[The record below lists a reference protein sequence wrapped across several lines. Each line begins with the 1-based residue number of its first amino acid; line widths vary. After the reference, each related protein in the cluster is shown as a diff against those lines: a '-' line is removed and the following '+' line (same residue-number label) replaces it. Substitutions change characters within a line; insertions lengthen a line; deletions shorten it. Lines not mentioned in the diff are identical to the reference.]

1 MSLAILLV
9 PALALAVGLVPVW
22 LLRGPDRDRGAR
34 SEVVRNASIACALR
48 MAALG
53 PLFVWGAGGDLWPA
67 LVAAASLAL
76 GIVLLYRL
84 RLPLL
89 VFLHGA
95 LARDRSITVHAFI
108 ARQHGNDA
116 RVRRLAAGLTLC
128 ALVGLLVGEA
138 LGLAAFLAP
147 LVPAVPAALA
157 LLLLALLP
165 AIVAGHSGVMHSA
178 QLQLGLAYFGLFG
191 AAAALLYLHLE
202 LRTPLPPHG
211 ALAIAL
217 AAVTAAVML
226 VYRRSKYVDTAPIA
240 GGRALSRALSRCSK
254 ILNPCVSLLGVLTI
268 VLALMALYAA
278 PPGASALPAQTRV
291 PAVGLL
297 ALGLLPLLYPL
308 VDVGLWQ
315 NLAAVAAD
323 LGAREL
329 APGRRAAALRAVF
342 RMGAAETALAWL
354 LLYLLGAIAVT
365 ALGAPDVQASVAAL
379 VAADDAVNGVAL
391 ALLLVCAL
399 ALAAS
404 TMSALVSA
412 ALCTLRCDLAP
423 AALTPAKAG
432 TGLGLAAAAAFV
444 VAAGPLALGFGSDAF
459 LAWMFAFT
467 CAQLAAA
474 PLALGPLLG
483 AGRVRPGWALAVLGG
498 GVASG
503 VGAIA
508 AYFVSGLETWLW
520 AAIPACL
527 GTGCALYA
535 VGRGAARDGG

>member
-34 SEVVRNASIACALR
+34 SEVVRNASIAYALR

-76 GIVLLYRL
+76 GILLLYRL

-191 AAAALLYLHLE
+191 AAAA
-202 LRTPLPPHG
+202 P
-211 ALAIAL
+211 
-217 AAVTAAVML
+217 V
-226 VYRRSKYVDTAPIA
+226 
-240 GGRALSRALSRCSK
+240 
-254 ILNPCVSLLGVLTI
+254 
-268 VLALMALYAA
+268 
-278 PPGASALPAQTRV
+278 
-291 PAVGLL
+291 
-297 ALGLLPLLYPL
+297 
-308 VDVGLWQ
+308 
-315 NLAAVAAD
+315 
-323 LGAREL
+323 
-329 APGRRAAALRAVF
+329 
-342 RMGAAETALAWL
+342 
-354 LLYLLGAIAVT
+354 
-365 ALGAPDVQASVAAL
+365 
-379 VAADDAVNGVAL
+379 
-391 ALLLVCAL
+391 
-399 ALAAS
+399 
-404 TMSALVSA
+404 
-412 ALCTLRCDLAP
+412 
-423 AALTPAKAG
+423 
-432 TGLGLAAAAAFV
+432 
-444 VAAGPLALGFGSDAF
+444 
-459 LAWMFAFT
+459 
-467 CAQLAAA
+467 
-474 PLALGPLLG
+474 
-483 AGRVRPGWALAVLGG
+483 
-498 GVASG
+498 
-503 VGAIA
+503 
-508 AYFVSGLETWLW
+508 
-520 AAIPACL
+520 
-527 GTGCALYA
+527 
-535 VGRGAARDGG
+535 